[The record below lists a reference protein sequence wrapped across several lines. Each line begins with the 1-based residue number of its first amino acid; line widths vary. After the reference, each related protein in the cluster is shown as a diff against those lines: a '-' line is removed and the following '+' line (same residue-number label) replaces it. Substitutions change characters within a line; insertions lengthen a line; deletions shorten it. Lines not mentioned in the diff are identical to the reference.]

1 MSLWRI
7 DPAGPDALII
17 RFGEGIDPAVL
28 PLIRA
33 ARQRL
38 SRAFKGEIRDL
49 VPAYNSLM
57 IHYNPL
63 QLDYPRL
70 REATQRL
77 LSDLEPLASGQERLV
92 EIPVWYDPEVGPDLE
107 RLARWHGLSIEQIIQ
122 RHSGRDYH
130 VFAIGFAPGFAYL
143 GPVDEGLAT
152 PRLDSPRP
160 KVAQGSVALAERQ
173 TAVYP
178 MATPGGWNILGR
190 TPLAMF
196 NRELE
201 HLCPVTAGDKV
212 RFVPIERAEF
222 LAAGGRLDA

>member
-1 MSLWRI
+1 MSPLRI
-7 DPAGPDALII
+7 DPAGPEALIV
-17 RFGEGIDPAVL
+17 RFGEGIDPVRL

-33 ARQRL
+33 ARERL
-38 SRAFKGEIRDL
+38 TQAFKGEIRDL

-63 QLDYPRL
+63 RIDYPRL
-70 REATQRL
+70 KEATQKL
-77 LSDLEPLASGQERLV
+77 LSDLEPQSTAQERLV

-107 RLARWHGLSIEQIIQ
+107 RLAHWHGVSIERIIQ
-122 RHSGRDYH
+122 RHSERDYH

-143 GPVDEGLAT
+143 GPVEEGLAT
-152 PRLDSPRP
+152 PRLDSPRSRVP
-160 KVAQGSVALAERQ
+160 QGSVALAERQ

-178 MATPGGWNILGR
+178 LASPGGWNILGR

-201 HLCPVTAGDKV
+201 DLCPVSTGDKV
-212 RFVPIERAEF
+212 RFVPMNRAEF